1 MTGRDAAARTT
12 TTRVAA
18 GADDRWRQLSRLTGV
33 AGLVA
38 LALVLGPISAASGQE
53 PGFTGTA
60 AQVRAFFLATSTPV
74 HTVGSALATVGL
86 VAILWFAV
94 GLALL
99 LARAEGAPAWRSAIA
114 AVSASTF
121 VILNLSGGWE
131 AASYRATGLTD
142 ELALYAF
149 DEGNLTFANSWV
161 AMGSFAL
168 CVGWVVLRTR
178 CAPAWQGW
186 VALASGVGL
195 VLVRFVWSG
204 QLWFAPYALF
214 WLWVIALSI
223 HLLRT
228 ARRVVTTPE
237 SEEDVR

>member
-1 MTGRDAAARTT
+1 MTRRDPAPRPTT
-12 TTRVAA
+12 AVTA
-18 GADDRWRQLSRLTGV
+18 GAEDRWRQLTRLTGV
-33 AGLVA
+33 AGLLA
-38 LALVLGPISAASGQE
+38 LVLVLGPISAASGQE

-60 AQVRAFFLATSTPV
+60 AQVRTFFLSTSGAG
-74 HTVGSALATVGL
+74 HAFGSALATVGL
-86 VAILWFAV
+86 VAVLWFAV
-94 GLALL
+94 CLALL
-99 LARAEGAPAWRSAIA
+99 LARAEGAPAWRSAVA
-114 AVSASTF
+114 AVSGSTF

-131 AASYRATGLTD
+131 AASYRAAGLTD

-168 CVGWVVLRTR
+168 CAGWVLLRTR
-178 CAPAWQGW
+178 CAPRWQGW

-195 VLVRFVWSG
+195 VLVRFTWSG

-228 ARRVVTTPE
+228 ARRAVTTTDT
-237 SEEDVR
+237 EEDVR

>member
-1 MTGRDAAARTT
+1 MTRRDPAPGTT
-12 TTRVAA
+12 TTVTAA
-18 GADDRWRQLSRLTGV
+18 ADDRWRQLTRLTGA
-33 AGLVA
+33 AGL
-38 LALVLGPISAASGQE
+38 LAPVLILGPISAASGQE
-53 PGFTGTA
+53 PGFSGTA
-60 AQVRAFFLATSTPV
+60 AQVRTFFLSTSGPGPAF
-74 HTVGSALATVGL
+74 GSALATVGL
-86 VAILWFAV
+86 LAVLWFAV

-131 AASYRATGLTD
+131 AASYRAAGLSD

-168 CVGWVVLRTR
+168 CVGWVLLRTR
-178 CAPAWQGW
+178 CAPGWQGW
-186 VALASGVGL
+186 LALASGVGL
-195 VLVRFVWSG
+195 VLVRFAWNG

-214 WLWVIALSI
+214 WLWVIALSV

-228 ARRVVTTPE
+228 ARRAVITTE

>member
-1 MTGRDAAARTT
+1 MTGRDTAAPSTT
-12 TTRVAA
+12 TEAA
-18 GADDRWRQLSRLTGV
+18 GAGDRWRQLSRLTGV

-38 LALVLGPISAASGQE
+38 LVLVLGPISAASGQE

-60 AQVRAFFLATSTPV
+60 TQVRAYFLATGGPGYAF
-74 HTVGSALATVGL
+74 GSALATVGL
-86 VAILWFAV
+86 VAVLWFAV

-99 LARAEGAPAWRSAIA
+99 LARAEAGPAWRSSIA
-114 AVSASTF
+114 AVSASAF
-121 VILNLSGGWE
+121 VILNLGGGWE
-131 AASYRATGLTD
+131 AASYRAVGLTD

-168 CVGWVVLRTR
+168 CVGWVILGTR

-186 VALASGVGL
+186 VALASGFGL
-195 VLVRFVWSG
+195 VLVRFAWSG

>member
-1 MTGRDAAARTT
+1 MTDSAVPAPTPPVV
-12 TTRVAA
+12 VATV
-18 GADDRWRQLSRLTGV
+18 DPWRQLSRATGV
-33 AGLVA
+33 AGL
-38 LALVLGPISAASGQE
+38 LAPVLILGPISAASGQE

-60 AQVRAFFLATSTPV
+60 AQVRALFLSTYGPGPAF
-74 HTVGSALATVGL
+74 GSALATVGL
-86 VAILWFAV
+86 VTILWFAV

-99 LARAEGAPAWRSAIA
+99 LARAEGAPAWRSAVA

-131 AASYRATGLTD
+131 AASYRAAGLTD

-168 CVGWVVLRTR
+168 CVGWVVLRAHG
-178 CAPAWQGW
+178 APAWLGW

-195 VLVRFVWSG
+195 VLVRFAWTG
-204 QLWFAPYALF
+204 QLWFFPYALF

-223 HLLRT
+223 HLLRP
-228 ARRVVTTPE
+228 ARRAVTATD

>member
-1 MTGRDAAARTT
+1 MTRRYPTAPSTTTGAAAD
-12 TTRVAA
+12 
-18 GADDRWRQLSRLTGV
+18 DDRWRQLSKFTGA
-33 AGLVA
+33 AGLLGPV
-38 LALVLGPISAASGQE
+38 LILGPISAASGLE

-60 AQVRAFFLATSTPV
+60 AQVRAFFQSTSGPGPAF
-74 HTVGSALATVGL
+74 GSALATTGL
-86 VAILWFAV
+86 VTVLWFAV

-99 LARAEGAPAWRSAIA
+99 LARAEDAPAWRSAIA

-131 AASYRATGLTD
+131 AASYRAAGLTD

-168 CVGWVVLRTR
+168 CVGWVVLGTR
-178 CAPAWQGW
+178 CAPGWQGW

-195 VLVRFVWSG
+195 VLVRFAWSG
-204 QLWFAPYALF
+204 QLWFVPYALF
-214 WLWVIALSI
+214 WLWVIALSV
-223 HLLRT
+223 HLLRA
-228 ARRVVTTPE
+228 ARRAVITTE

>member
-1 MTGRDAAARTT
+1 MSDSAVGSPAAPKTAAA
-12 TTRVAA
+12 
-18 GADDRWRQLSRLTGV
+18 ADPWRQLSRVTGV

-38 LALVLGPISAASGQE
+38 PVLVLGPISAASGQE

-60 AQVRAFFLATSTPV
+60 AEVRAFFLSTGGSA
-74 HTVGSALATVGL
+74 HALGSALATVGL
-86 VAILWFAV
+86 VSILWFAV
-94 GLALL
+94 ALAVLS
-99 LARAEGAPAWRSAIA
+99 ARAEGTPAWRSAIA

-131 AASYRATGLTD
+131 AASYRAAGLTD

-161 AMGSFAL
+161 AMGSFAAG
-168 CVGWVVLRTR
+168 VGWVVLRAR
-178 CAPAWQGW
+178 WAPRWLGW
-186 VALASGVGL
+186 MALASGVGL
-195 VLVRFVWSG
+195 VLVRFAWTG
-204 QLWFAPYALF
+204 QLWFVPYALF

-228 ARRVVTTPE
+228 SRRAVTTTD